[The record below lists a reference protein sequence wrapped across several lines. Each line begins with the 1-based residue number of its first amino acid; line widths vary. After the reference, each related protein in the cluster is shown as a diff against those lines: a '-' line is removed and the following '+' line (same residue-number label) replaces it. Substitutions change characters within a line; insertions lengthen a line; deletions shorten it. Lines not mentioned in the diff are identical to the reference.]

1 MSNKGHSSGAGPSQ
15 RMLRVGEVIRRAM
28 SETLMR
34 GEIHDPDLNR
44 LNITVTE
51 VRMSPDMTVATC
63 FVMPLGGKNADEA
76 VKAMARNVGEL
87 RRMVGRVTKLKFTP
101 ELRFKLD
108 DTFDRMEATRKL
120 FDNETVQRDL
130 AAKDD
135 PDGNGDD

>member
-1 MSNKGHSSGAGPSQ
+1 
-15 RMLRVGEVIRRAM
+15 
-28 SETLMR
+28 
-34 GEIHDPDLNR
+34 
-44 LNITVTE
+44 
-51 VRMSPDMTVATC
+51 
-63 FVMPLGGKNADEA
+63 MPLGGKGADEA